1 MKTSKKSN
9 LLQVGPSNEG
19 NPTLSPERS
28 AHGSAGANSCA
39 TPPPKG
45 KSVSFSKIDSDFR
58 FALRNFDCEER
69 NSHIKIVSFEPRSQN
84 ESPEDI
90 SNIVLPT
97 APASRMSQQHLAAE
111 ALRPCQTLS
120 ANGAVSVT
128 VPTSYRV
135 QIVPRLPEV
144 SRPRDSV
151 RKVKNAL
158 QKRFFSPLV
167 EVDSHIPT
175 WEKIVSKAPEPRVL
189 DPLEALEQNEFVPLP
204 LTAFNPSLRL
214 AQVAKLC
221 TQEDH
226 HSQTGV
232 TPQIPMMSSTN
243 ESKVL
248 VAPCGLPQEP
258 TPIVT
263 SVTPVTPVTPV
274 ASATS
279 DDFTKVVKKIRGQKK
294 TPTLQKAKSSPA
306 LRSSPPS
313 PKRKKVKRAVAEMQ
327 QAISA
332 ATVYDPIR
340 LQTLEDVRRAAAA
353 EICNKALRREE
364 TFAGVSKKNAVSN
377 GKQTVSQPAKP
388 KEARVPIPSEEA
400 LSKLSWT
407 VKRKVYKDFPVT
419 PFKECTTRNQR
430 IARTQEVEAR
440 NKALNALLEKLPAK
454 AKAVSKTSKLFVPVT
469 STPVSMTGAATF
481 EGWRHSFLDGY
492 GSNTTAQFFGYM
504 YVPYVPKAPEGAK
517 IERLARPSKLSA
529 WDASQGKEVF
539 PAKISKVVVE
549 SVKTSTA
556 AVKKVRWLSPVKG
569 STGPLSTDG
578 EVLPPYPV
586 VGELDPDLQIW
597 DLIPPPPEDCIGDL
611 HPDVI
616 SLPFPGFTELVSEEA
631 VPEESCVSKHPH
643 ADAILSLLAD
653 LSDSESESEES
664 APREFSMIPLPAST
678 SEATGSTTAI
688 VQNPQV

>member
-1 MKTSKKSN
+1 MKFSRKSN
-9 LLQVGPSNEG
+9 LLQVGPSHEG
-19 NPTLSPERS
+19 NPTLSSERS
-28 AHGSAGANSCA
+28 AHGSAGANSCVP
-39 TPPPKG
+39 PPPKG

-120 ANGAVSVT
+120 AKGAVAVT

-189 DPLEALEQNEFVPLP
+189 DPLETLEQSEFVPLP
-204 LTAFNPSLRL
+204 LTALNPSLRL

-221 TQEDH
+221 TPEDH

-232 TPQIPMMSSTN
+232 PPQCPMMSSQN
-243 ESKVL
+243 ESKVS
-248 VAPCGLPQEP
+248 VAPCGLPQES
-258 TPIVT
+258 TPVVT
-263 SVTPVTPVTPV
+263 PVAPVTPVTPV
-274 ASATS
+274 ASATP
-279 DDFTKVVKKIRGQKK
+279 DGFTKVVKKARGQKK
-294 TPTLQKAKSSPA
+294 TPALQKAKSSPA
-306 LRSSPPS
+306 LRPSPPS
-313 PKRKKVKRAVAEMQ
+313 PKKKKEKRAAVEMQ

-340 LQTLEDVRRAAAA
+340 LQTLEDVRKAAAA
-353 EICNKALRREE
+353 EVCNKALRREE
-364 TFAGVSKKNAVSN
+364 TFAGVSKKNAVSD

-388 KEARVPIPSEEA
+388 KETRVPIPSEEA
-400 LSKLSWT
+400 LSKLSWA

-419 PFKECTTRNQR
+419 PFKECKTRNQR

-492 GSNTTAQFFGYM
+492 GSNTTAQFFGYV

-556 AVKKVRWLSPVKG
+556 AVKKVKWLSPIKG

-586 VGELDPDLQIW
+586 VEELDPDLQVW
-597 DLIPPPPEDCIGDL
+597 DLIPPPPEDCIGDAR
-611 HPDVI
+611 PDVI
-616 SLPFPGFTELVSEEA
+616 SLPLPGSAELASVEAAPREE
-631 VPEESCVSKHPH
+631 CVSKHPH
-643 ADAILSLLAD
+643 ADTILSLLEELSD
-653 LSDSESESEES
+653 SDSESEES
-664 APREFSMIPLPAST
+664 LPKEFFWVPLPASPK
-678 SEATGSTTAI
+678 EATGSTTAI
-688 VQNPQV
+688 VQPPSV